1 VGVLCAGFGFWALSG
16 DFVQRF
22 TQRPWGYDV
31 THLLSTVLTA
41 YPRYVLWRE
50 PQFGGWLFGWTGIV
64 GVAGLCAAAAAQ
76 LRGRTT
82 PPGAVVALALC
93 YLLLFNFVPHK
104 LDLSAYFS
112 HPRIFRYLA
121 QVAPFLYIAAAYLCD
136 ILWRRGRAG
145 RGAAAL
151 TVVAVCVFG
160 LWETP
165 SATEPSWDSSR
176 DGRTLSR
183 FFREEIPAP
192 RVAVSG
198 DEWNCYRL
206 RYMNDGLARGWRFD
220 CQWFE
225 DDGQKRDFLAAVD
238 HGYVVTGGASLAW
251 YSARPWVLNL
261 EEIGFEPPGS
271 WELVKQVDG
280 PVRPWRR
287 EPLRVWRVRVDGGEV
302 PVRVAD
308 PGFEACLR
316 TRVEPL
322 RPQDGL
328 APGQPIT
335 ADLARFVI
343 AIDCTDAGIRDL
355 AGVEHFMDMEVL
367 NAGGNALTTV
377 DVSALTKL
385 KGLILGANRI
395 ERVDGIPQLRD
406 LRALWL
412 GHNRLAS
419 VDVSGLGKLEDLRL
433 DGNALVH
440 IRGTE
445 DLTAL
450 RQLFLGRN
458 PDLDC
463 DALALPEKLIDA
475 SGCGTAR

>member
-1 VGVLCAGFGFWALSG
+1 
-16 DFVQRF
+16 
-22 TQRPWGYDV
+22 
-31 THLLSTVLTA
+31 
-41 YPRYVLWRE
+41 
-50 PQFGGWLFGWTGIV
+50 
-64 GVAGLCAAAAAQ
+64 VAGLCAAVCAAASAA

-82 PPGAVVALALC
+82 VSGAVVTLALC
-93 YLLLFNFVPHK
+93 YLLLFNFVPHR
-104 LDLSAYFS
+104 LDLGAYFS

-121 QVAPFLYIAAAYLCD
+121 QVAPFLYIAAAYLCESV
-136 ILWRRGRAG
+136 WRRGRAG
-145 RGAAAL
+145 RG
-151 TVVAVCVFG
+151 VAVLMVATVCVFG

-165 SATEPSWDSSR
+165 TATEPSWDSSR
-176 DGRTLSR
+176 DGRILSR
-183 FFREEIPAP
+183 FFREEIPGP

-206 RYMNDGLARGWRFD
+206 RYMNDGLARGWRFH

-225 DDGQKRDFLAAVD
+225 DDAQKRDFLAAVD

-261 EEIGFEPPGS
+261 EELGFEPPET

-280 PVRPWRR
+280 PARPWRR
-287 EPLRVWRVRVDGGEV
+287 EPLRVWRVRLAGGDAV
-302 PVRVAD
+302 VQIPD
-308 PGFEACLR
+308 PALEACLR

-328 APGQPIT
+328 APEQPIT

-343 AIDCTDAGIRDL
+343 AIDCTDAGIEDL
-355 AGVEHFMDMEVL
+355 AGVERFVDVEVL
-367 NAGGNALTTV
+367 NAGRNALTTV

-385 KGLILGANRI
+385 KALILGANRI
-395 ERVDGIPQLRD
+395 ERVDGIPQLRE
-406 LRALWL
+406 LRSLWL

-419 VDVSGLGKLEDLRL
+419 VDVSGLRTLEDLRI
-433 DGNALVH
+433 DDNALVEL
-440 IRGTE
+440 RGTE

-450 RQLFLGRN
+450 RQLFLARN

-463 DALALPEKLIDA
+463 AALAFPEKLIDG